1 MPSIHMNAELLVI
14 GGGPTGYT
22 AAIRGAQRGLDV
34 TLIED
39 GDIGGVCLN
48 YGCIPSKALL
58 TATES
63 VHAMETSEE
72 MGIYV
77 EPYVDVD
84 EMVEWKDTVV
94 NQLTDGVEQLCRQNG
109 VELVNGFA
117 RFEDTDT
124 VSVNGNREITFE
136 NAIIATGSRAI
147 SLPGFDFDA
156 EPVMNAQQALATDRV
171 PPRLLVIGAGY
182 IGMELSTVFARLGS
196 DVTIVEMLEDPLP
209 QYDSD
214 LTEPVHDAAADLG
227 IDINFGEAATEWNQE
242 GQEITVTTETENG
255 EASEYEADR
264 ILVVIGREPVTEG
277 LNLDTLSIAT
287 DERGFV
293 EADEYGRTASKYVFA
308 AGDVA
313 GEPMLAHAG
322 SYEGIV
328 AAETVA
334 GEEPPS
340 ARAVPAVVF
349 TEPEIATVGLN
360 PNEAANN
367 NLDTTV
373 GEFPFSASGRAMTT
387 SQTAGFVRLVVA
399 SNGRIVGGQI
409 VGSEAS
415 ELIAE
420 VGLAVE
426 AELSVTEL
434 AETIHTHPT
443 LSEATME
450 AAEHALGQAIHTLN
464 R

>member
-1 MPSIHMNAELLVI
+1 MNAELLVI

-22 AAIRGAQRGLDV
+22 AAIRGAQRDLDV
-34 TLIED
+34 TLVED
-39 GDIGGVCLN
+39 GDIGGNCLN
-48 YGCIPSKALL
+48 HGCIPSKALL
-58 TATES
+58 TATET
-63 VHAMETSEE
+63 VHDMETAEE

-77 EPYVDVD
+77 EPYVDVQ
-84 EMVEWKDTVV
+84 EMVAWKDGVV
-94 NQLTDGVEQLCRQNG
+94 NQLTDGVEQLCQQNG

-117 RFEDTDT
+117 RFESTDT
-124 VSVNGNREITFE
+124 VSVDGDREITFE

-156 EPVMNAQQALATDRV
+156 EPIMNARQALAVERV

-196 DVTIVEMLEDPLP
+196 DVTVVEMLENPLP
-209 QYDSD
+209 QYDAE

-227 IDINFGEAATEWNQE
+227 IDINFGETATEWNQE
-242 GQEITVTTETENG
+242 DRGITVTTEAENG
-255 EASEYEADR
+255 ERSEYEADR
-264 ILVVIGREPVTEG
+264 ILVVVGREPVTEG
-277 LNLDTLSIAT
+277 LNLDILPLAT
-287 DERGFV
+287 DERGFIDT
-293 EADEYGRTASKYVFA
+293 DEYGRTASEHIFA

-349 TEPEIATVGLN
+349 TEPEIATVGAS
-360 PNEAANN
+360 PVETATDD
-367 NLDTTV
+367 LDTTV
-373 GEFPFSASGRAMTT
+373 GEFPFAASGRAMTT
-387 SQTAGFVRLVVA
+387 RQTAGFVRLIAA
-399 SNGRIVGGQI
+399 SDGRIIGGQI
-409 VGSEAS
+409 VGPDAS

-420 VGLAVE
+420 IGLAVE
-426 AELSVTEL
+426 TGLSLTEL

-450 AAEHALGQAIHTLN
+450 AAEQALGQAIHTLN